1 MKKVLVTGGSG
12 FVGKS
17 LKNHKEDWI
26 FLSSKDCDLTIFESV
41 LDTFNFYKPD
51 AVLHL
56 AAKVGGIKFNKEN
69 QASFIAENV
78 LIKTNVI
85 RSAQAC
91 NVNRVLCSL
100 STCAFPNVVD
110 HYPFDEKDL
119 FKGPPADTN
128 FSYGFSKRM
137 LHVQCLSYRKQYGRN
152 YSTFCPSNIYGPG
165 DNFDSENSH
174 FIAALISKVSKLY
187 DGDVL
192 RLWGD
197 GKPLRQQL
205 FIDDLIKIIPILLE
219 KHNTSM
225 PLIVAPNENIS
236 IYQMAKILLEK
247 TNKKIKIEF
256 NNKMSGQ
263 FRKDGSNEN
272 LINLIGNFEFTNF
285 SDGVNKTFNWYLEN
299 K

>member
-17 LKNHKEDWI
+17 LKKHKEDWI

-51 AVLHL
+51 AILHL

-69 QASFIAENV
+69 QASFFDDNI
-78 LIKTNVI
+78 LINTNVI
-85 RSAQAC
+85 RSAHAC
-91 NVNRVLCSL
+91 NVDRVLCSL

-110 HYPFDEKDL
+110 RYPFNERDL

-197 GKPLRQQL
+197 GNPLRQQL

-272 LINLIGNFEFTNF
+272 LINLIGNFQFTDF

-299 K
+299 R